1 MTQPIDLAAVLERQR
16 QEQAQFNA
24 EMDAITAELKA
35 AIPNDLSGL
44 AARARV
50 LVRCRTLGLECNRLL
65 LAARARVLVRW
76 LQSSPSADD
85 DVRGLAES
93 LAEGLAALVEGR
105 PFRVQATG
113 ASPPAGGRDSRTSL

>member
-1 MTQPIDLAAVLERQR
+1 MRQPIDLAAVLERQR

-24 EMDAITAELKA
+24 ETDAITAELKA
-35 AIPNDLSGL
+35 AIPNDLPG
-44 AARARV
+44 
-50 LVRCRTLGLECNRLL
+50 

-113 ASPPAGGRDSRTSL
+113 ASPPAGGRRLTHFSIGSA